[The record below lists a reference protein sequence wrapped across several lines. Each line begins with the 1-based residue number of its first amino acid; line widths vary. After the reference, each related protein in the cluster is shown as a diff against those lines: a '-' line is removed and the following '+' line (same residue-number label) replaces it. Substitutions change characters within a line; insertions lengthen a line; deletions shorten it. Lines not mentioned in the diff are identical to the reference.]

1 MGRARVVAPPPEDY
15 IPEPLVSLPPEPV
28 EVVAEPVDEELN
40 FTMKSEMNKPENNI
54 KFDAVSPLEMSIEET
69 LKFRADERK
78 RKMKEFN
85 HKFNNSNSQIDEFE
99 KEPAYKRMGID
110 VTSTPNTNSNQSR
123 MSLGTDSNDD
133 VQLRSNNSFLHDNV
147 D

>member
-1 MGRARVVAPPPEDY
+1 MELSREHAIAAQERKVHENHNLASKVKKE
-15 IPEPLVSLPPEPV
+15 V
-28 EVVAEPVDEELN
+28 EKLE
-40 FTMKSEMNKPENNI
+40 SNI
-54 KFDAVSPLEMSIEET
+54 QFDAVSPLEMSIEES
-69 LKFRADERK
+69 LKFRAEERK

-99 KEPAYKRMGID
+99 KEPAYKIMGID
-110 VTSTPNTNSNQSR
+110 ITSTPNTNNQSR
-123 MSLGTDSNDD
+123 MSLGIDSNDD